1 MPQQQTAPHLEE
13 LVRALGEKVG
23 SEVTVEELEAELGR
37 YLEYGV
43 PPDQARG
50 IILRKFG
57 INPPRSAPSTAR
69 KALVDLGPDEKFVNL
84 LVRIVAINPK
94 EITVRGEARQIQY
107 GILGDESRTRPFT
120 SWRILDVSKG
130 DVVRVTGAYTKTF
143 NDEIQVNF
151 GDRVQV
157 EKVDANLLPPPPEA
171 GAASGVIRAAELR
184 PGDSNVDVTGRVLSV
199 APKEV
204 TVKGAPKTVWSGV
217 LGDASGKVPFN
228 SWHDFGLK
236 EGDVVRVRGAYVKGW
251 RGTSQLTFDEKA
263 TVEPAPEAAVP
274 SAAEIGHQG
283 PVPLSA
289 LYTGGGQLDVVVE
302 ATLLEIRPGSGLVMR
317 CPECRRVLQKGL
329 CRLHGKVEGRA
340 DLRIKAILDDGTA
353 AVNAVFGRELT
364 ESLLGKTM
372 DECTR
377 MAKDAMTTDIVETE
391 AKSKLLARTL
401 RVRGNVLVDEFG
413 PMMLAKEAAPVHR
426 DLTAAAEALL
436 AELEGVA

>member
-43 PPDQARG
+43 PPEQARG

-57 INPPRSAPSTAR
+57 INPPRSAPSSAR
-69 KALVDLGPDEKFVNL
+69 KTLAELGPDEKFANL
-84 LVRIVAINPK
+84 LVRLVSINPK
-94 EITVRGEARQIQY
+94 EIAVRGEKRQIQY

-120 SWRILDVSKG
+120 SWRILELSKG
-130 DVVRVTGAYTKTF
+130 DVVRVTGAYTKTY
-143 NDEIQVNF
+143 NDEVQVNF
-151 GDRVQV
+151 GDRVQI
-157 EKVDANLLPPPPEA
+157 EKVDAELLPPPPE
-171 GAASGVIRAAELR
+171 GRISSGVLRVAELR
-184 PGDSNVDVTGRVLSV
+184 PGDSNVDVTGRVLTV

-204 TVKGAPKTVWSGV
+204 TVQGAAKTVWSGT
-217 LGDASGKVPFN
+217 LGDASGKVSFN

-236 EGDVVRVRGAYVKGW
+236 EGDVVRIRGAYVKGW

-263 TVEPAPEAAVP
+263 TVEAAAEAVIP
-274 SAAEIGHQG
+274 TAAEIDHQG

-317 CPECRRVLQKGL
+317 CPDCRRVLQKSL
-329 CRLHGKVEGRA
+329 CRLHGKVEGRS
-340 DLRIKAILDDGTA
+340 DLRLKAILDDGTA
-353 AVNAVFGRELT
+353 AVNAVFGKELT
-364 ESLLGKTM
+364 EALLGKSM
-372 DECTR
+372 EECTR
-377 MAKDAMTTDIVETE
+377 MAQDAMTTDVVETE

-401 RVRGNVLVDEFG
+401 RVRGNVLVDEYG
-413 PMMLAKEAAPVHR
+413 PMLLAKEAAPVHR
-426 DLTAAAEALL
+426 DLAAAAEALL
-436 AELEGVA
+436 AELEEVA